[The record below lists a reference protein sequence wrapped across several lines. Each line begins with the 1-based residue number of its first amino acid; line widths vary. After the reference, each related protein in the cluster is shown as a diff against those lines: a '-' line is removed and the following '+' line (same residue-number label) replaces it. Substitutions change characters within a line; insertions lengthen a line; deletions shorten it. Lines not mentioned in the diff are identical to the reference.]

1 MTATGAIPATA
12 PTGPSGAAQR
22 HRVALHGVTHVYAG
36 RGGDVLALDHVDLVI
51 EPGEFV
57 SVVGPSGCGKS
68 TLLGLI
74 AGFHRPTRGRV
85 TLGDEEIRGPGPD
98 RGVVFQQPNLYPWM
112 SVRENVAL
120 GPRLR
125 HVRRAQ
131 RRAIADRLLAL
142 VGLAEFADHATYE
155 LSGGMQQRCQ
165 IARALAN
172 DPEILLMDEPFGALD
187 ALTRER
193 MQDELLTIW
202 RDAGQTVLFIT
213 HSVEEA
219 LYLGTRVLVM
229 SPRPGRIVL
238 DQPVPFPPHERDRAL
253 REHPEFVALRAR
265 IGRELGLA

>member
-1 MTATGAIPATA
+1 MASTGALPATA
-12 PTGPSGAAQR
+12 PTGPSGARQ
-22 HRVALHGVTHVYAG
+22 HRVALRGVSHVYDG
-36 RGGDVLALDHVDLVI
+36 RGGDVLALDHVDLEI

-68 TLLGLI
+68 TLLGLV
-74 AGFHRPTRGRV
+74 AGFVHPTRGRV
-85 TLGDEEIRGPGPD
+85 LVGDAEVRGPGPD
-98 RGVVFQQPNLYPWM
+98 RGVVFQQSNLYPWM

-125 HVRRAQ
+125 GVSRR
-131 RRAIADRLLAL
+131 RRREIADRFLAL
-142 VGLAEFADHATYE
+142 VGLTEFADHATYE

-193 MQDELLTIW
+193 MQDELNAIW
-202 RDAGQTVLFIT
+202 RGAGQTVLFIT

-238 DQPVPFPPHERDRAL
+238 DEPIPFPPDGRDRAL
-253 REHPEFVALRAR
+253 REAPEFVALRAR